1 MALPG
6 QLSPFSPAG
15 SPAKLVP
22 VVPTGRGA
30 VQRRCSKALFKDRCC
45 SSRVLWCLQASLRSA
60 VAVVPQ
66 DTVLF
71 NDTILN
77 NIGYG
82 RPEAPEEEI
91 IKAAEM
97 ARLSD
102 AIARMPNGEDC
113 PGCSVCRKPQWFS
126 GREYRLLP
134 RRGFCPKEA
143 VCQQSI
149 WVCRSL
155 TSSSNGRFQALAS
168 VLHSCLAGE
177 LRLRSTGRLLQ
188 SHSD

>member
-1 MALPG
+1 MSVALHSLLQAVLAEAEAVSFAGALCSTTAMVLQGIRELFVALPV
-6 QLSPFSPAG
+6 QLNHFALG
-15 SPAKLVP
+15 GNACKMIADMV
-22 VVPTGRGA
+22 
-30 VQRRCSKALFKDRCC
+30 LFKDHLC
-45 SSRVLWCLQASLRSA
+45 SSQVLWCLQASLRSA

-102 AIARMPNGEDC
+102 AIARRPNGESC
-113 PGCSVCRKPQWFS
+113 PDAWPVPS
-126 GREYRLLP
+126 
-134 RRGFCPKEA
+134 
-143 VCQQSI
+143 
-149 WVCRSL
+149 
-155 TSSSNGRFQALAS
+155 
-168 VLHSCLAGE
+168 
-177 LRLRSTGRLLQ
+177 
-188 SHSD
+188 